1 MTTKFEKKSPNFC
14 FMLECPILVG
24 DFFKFFVPSQNI
36 LILLKPK
43 FRQIL
48 ATPNKFSIFYE
59 NLKFS
64 PDRIRFYV
72 LSF

>member
-1 MTTKFEKKSPNFC
+1 MTAKFEKKSPSFC
-14 FMLECPILVG
+14 FMLECQILVG

-43 FRQIL
+43 FGQIL

-59 NLKFS
+59 NLKFT
-64 PDRIRFYV
+64 PDKIRCNILTF
-72 LSF
+72 